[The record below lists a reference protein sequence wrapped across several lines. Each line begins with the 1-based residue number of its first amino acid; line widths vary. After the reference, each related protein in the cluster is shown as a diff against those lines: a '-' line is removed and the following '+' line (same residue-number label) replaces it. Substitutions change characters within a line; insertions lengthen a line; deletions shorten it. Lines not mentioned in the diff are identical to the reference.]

1 MQKPSHPR
9 YIVESA
15 RRWRRS
21 QTGAEMVLW
30 GCLQNRG
37 IRGAKFRRQYP
48 IGRYVADFYC
58 HEAHLAIELQGGIHE
73 KEDQEEYDLSPLSLW
88 ERGRG

>member
-1 MQKPSHPR
+1 MLEKPDTEPQNSD
-9 YIVESA
+9 
-15 RRWRRS
+15 RS
-21 QTGAEMVLW
+21 QTGADMVLW

-37 IRGAKFRRQYP
+37 IMGAKFRRQYP

-73 KEDQEEYDLSPLSLW
+73 KEDQEGYDRSPLSLW
-88 ERGRG
+88 ERGWG

>member
-15 RRWRRS
+15 RRLRRS
-21 QTGAEMVLW
+21 QTGAEKVLW
-30 GCLQNRG
+30 GCLRNRG
-37 IRGAKFRRQYP
+37 IMGAKFRRQYP
-48 IGRYVADFYC
+48 IGRYIADFYC

-73 KEDQEEYDLSPLSLW
+73 KKDQKE
-88 ERGRG
+88 